1 MIVVSSALAVALLVA
16 LLMALRARA
25 IERDARAALD
35 AERRGRTADAEAAR
49 GLRDQMEASHRER
62 LADLERA
69 TREKVEL
76 LSGNREAFQRDM
88 EAISSQ
94 VLKGATE
101 QITKL
106 AAEARRA
113 DHESAKGELSLRA
126 AEIKEAVAP
135 IAKHLEKVGTK
146 QTTNSAER
154 SSLAW

>member
-1 MIVVSSALAVALLVA
+1 
-16 LLMALRARA
+16 
-25 IERDARAALD
+25 
-35 AERRGRTADAEAAR
+35 
-49 GLRDQMEASHRER
+49 MEASHRER

-88 EAISSQ
+88 EAISSH

-135 IAKHLEKVGTK
+135 IAKHLEKVGT
-146 QTTNSAER
+146 QVEQLERDRRRDPGDGPPDVRVDGVRARASCGWRRAR
-154 SSLAW
+154 SSARSSARRSAARGARSSSRTSSAWRG